1 MRGFRITSLA
11 MLAVA
16 AVAWMSSPA
25 QAGTIA
31 WNYSGDFN
39 NNAATPDSGGG
50 LLTYSAI
57 GGGEFLVTGISGT
70 FDGAAITSL
79 LTVGS
84 CCAPPNNDNL
94 LFLSGGPLLDE
105 GGIAFSTS
113 AGADFNLYY
122 GGINGLMQMASTPY
136 ADIATPGA
144 GYGVFAVP
152 EPSTVALFGIG
163 LTSLLFLRR
172 RAA

>member
-1 MRGFRITSLA
+1 MRLFRIVFLA
-11 MLAVA
+11 ILAVA
-16 AVAWMSSPA
+16 AVALMPSPA
-25 QAGTIA
+25 RAGTIA
-31 WNYSGDFN
+31 WSYSGDFN

-50 LLTYSAI
+50 LLTYGAV

-79 LTVGS
+79 LAVGS

-94 LFLSGGPLLDE
+94 LLLGGGPLLDD

-122 GGINGLMQMASTPY
+122 GGIVGLMQMASTPY
-136 ADIATPGA
+136 SDIASPGA
-144 GYGVFAVP
+144 GYGVFAAP

-163 LTSLLFLRR
+163 LTGLFFLRR

>member
-1 MRGFRITSLA
+1 

-16 AVAWMSSPA
+16 AVALMPSPA
-25 QAGTIA
+25 RAGTIA
-31 WNYSGDFN
+31 WSYSGDFD

-79 LTVGS
+79 LTVGT
-84 CCAPPNNDNL
+84 CCSPPNNDNL
-94 LFLSGGPLLDE
+94 LYLGGGPLLDL
-105 GGIAFSTS
+105 GGIAFST

-122 GGINGLMQMASTPY
+122 GNFGGLTQMASTPY
-136 ADIATPGA
+136 ADIATINA

-163 LTSLLFLRR
+163 LTGLFVLRR